1 MLSYAL
7 AIAVTLSSLVL
18 FSTAFLISDIHR
30 RDDFLW
36 SGVGLFY
43 ALVLWFCARNITGAV
58 LLGQAAATVLIVS
71 YSWQTL
77 KLRKAVANPTKASAI
92 NNFSVLQKLNGLLKR
107 TQLQPQPVVIPYDPK
122 TPAKVTEQEIA
133 IPQTTS
139 PESRSQKSNNKI
151 SSNNKSKSGVFGRL
165 FGSKQKVAIT
175 NTKLDD
181 ILEEADQKTT
191 ATNPT
196 SEPIAEVQPI
206 TEQKAAA
213 LNTVEPQPE
222 IAKTEAN
229 KQIKVPQEQIADIK
243 DDWPQE
249 KAETSIPNTQPEA
262 SVVDVDRDKIPDTAE
277 SSEKTSTSEPETT
290 LSIAEQPEVSSEDE
304 SATPNKMEAE
314 TAPDVKE
321 VPEIKAVTEKKP
333 SPLDSLETVEV
344 AEVLEAMSEDMS
356 SNRESD
362 QSNIIE
368 VTTTEINI
376 TTEVQKI
383 EQNEDKTSDSEGV

>member
-107 TQLQPQPVVIPYDPK
+107 TQLQPQPEVIPYDPK

-139 PESRSQKSNNKI
+139 PESSSQKSNNKI
-151 SSNNKSKSGVFGRL
+151 SSSNKSKSGVFGRL
-165 FGSKQKVAIT
+165 FGSKQKAAIT

-181 ILEEADQKTT
+181 ILEEVDQKTT

-213 LNTVEPQPE
+213 SDTVEPQPE

-243 DDWPQE
+243 DDRPQE
-249 KAETSIPNTQPEA
+249 TKTSIPNTQPEA
-262 SVVDVDRDKIPDTAE
+262 SVVDVDRDKTPDTAE

-304 SATPNKMEAE
+304 SATPNKIEAE
-314 TAPDVKE
+314 TAPDAKE
-321 VPEIKAVTEKKP
+321 VPEIQAVTEKKP

>member
-18 FSTAFLISDIHR
+18 FSTAFLIADIHR

-92 NNFSVLQKLNGLLKR
+92 NNFSVLQKFNGLLKR
-107 TQLQPQPVVIPYDPK
+107 SQLQPQPEVIPYDPK

-133 IPQTTS
+133 IPETTS
-139 PESRSQKSNNKI
+139 PKSSSQKSNNKI
-151 SSNNKSKSGVFGRL
+151 SSNNKSKSGVFGKL
-165 FGSKQKVAIT
+165 FGSKRKAAIT

-181 ILEEADQKTT
+181 ILEEAQNTT
-191 ATNPT
+191 VTNPT
-196 SEPIAEVQPI
+196 SESVAETQPI
-206 TEQKAAA
+206 TEQKATAPD
-213 LNTVEPQPE
+213 TVEPQPE
-222 IAKTEAN
+222 IAKTEAE
-229 KQIKVPQEQIADIK
+229 KQIKVPEQIADIK
-243 DDWPQE
+243 DDRPQGT
-249 KAETSIPNTQPEA
+249 ETSIPNTQPEA
-262 SVVDVDRDKIPDTAE
+262 SIVDRDKILDTAE
-277 SSEKTSTSEPETT
+277 SSENTSTSEPETT
-290 LSIAEQPEVSSEDE
+290 LLIAEQPEVSSEV
-304 SATPNKMEAE
+304 SATSNKIEAE
-314 TAPDVKE
+314 TAPANSTE
-321 VPEIKAVTEKKP
+321 VQETKAVTEKKP
-333 SPLDSLETVEV
+333 SSLDSLETVEV
-344 AEVLEAMSEDMS
+344 AEVLEAIPEDVS
-356 SNRESD
+356 SSRQSD
-362 QSNIIE
+362 RSNIIE

-383 EQNEDKTSDSEGV
+383 EPDKDKNSDSEDINF

>member
-18 FSTAFLISDIHR
+18 FSTAFLIADIHR

-43 ALVLWFCARNITGAV
+43 ALVLWSCARNITGAV

-77 KLRKAVANPTKASAI
+77 KLRKAVANPAKASAI

-107 TQLQPQPVVIPYDPK
+107 SQLQPQPAVIPYDPK
-122 TPAKVTEQEIA
+122 IPAKVTEQEIA
-133 IPQTTS
+133 IPETTS
-139 PESRSQKSNNKI
+139 PKSRSQKSNNKI
-151 SSNNKSKSGVFGRL
+151 SSNNKSKSGVFGKL
-165 FGSKQKVAIT
+165 FGSKQKAAIT

-196 SEPIAEVQPI
+196 SEPVAEVQPI
-206 TEQKAAA
+206 TEQKTTVPD
-213 LNTVEPQPE
+213 TVEPQPE
-222 IAKTEAN
+222 IAKTEPN
-229 KQIKVPQEQIADIK
+229 KQIKVPQQIADIK
-243 DDWPQE
+243 NDRSQE
-249 KAETSIPNTQPEA
+249 TETSSPNTQPEA
-262 SVVDVDRDKIPDTAE
+262 SIADQDKILDTAE
-277 SSEKTSTSEPETT
+277 GSENTSISEPETT
-290 LSIAEQPEVSSEDE
+290 SSIAEQPEVSSEDA
-304 SATPNKMEAE
+304 SATPNKIEAE
-314 TAPDVKE
+314 TAPVNSTEKVQE
-321 VPEIKAVTEKKP
+321 TKAVTEKKP
-333 SPLDSLETVEV
+333 SSLDSLETVEV
-344 AEVLEAMSEDMS
+344 AEVLEAIPEDAS
-356 SNRESD
+356 ISRESD

-376 TTEVQKI
+376 TTEIQKI
-383 EQNEDKTSDSEGV
+383 EPDKDKNSDSEGV

>member
-77 KLRKAVANPTKASAI
+77 KLRKAVANPAKASAI

-107 TQLQPQPVVIPYDPK
+107 SQLQPQPAVIPYDPK

-133 IPQTTS
+133 IPETTS
-139 PESRSQKSNNKI
+139 PERGSQKSNNKI
-151 SSNNKSKSGVFGRL
+151 SSSNKSKSGVFGRL
-165 FGSKQKVAIT
+165 FGSKQKAAIT

-181 ILEEADQKTT
+181 ILEEAEQKDT

-196 SEPIAEVQPI
+196 SESIAEVQPI

-213 LNTVEPQPE
+213 PDTVEPQPE

-229 KQIKVPQEQIADIK
+229 KQIKVSQEQTADIK
-243 DDWPQE
+243 DDRPE
-249 KAETSIPNTQPEA
+249 DRSETSIPTTQPEP
-262 SVVDVDRDKIPDTAE
+262 SVVDRDKIPDTAE
-277 SSEKTSTSEPETT
+277 SPENTSTSESETT
-290 LSIAEQPEVSSEDE
+290 PLTPEQPEVGSEDE
-304 SATPNKMEAE
+304 SATSNKIEAE
-314 TAPDVKE
+314 TAPVNSTE
-321 VPEIKAVTEKKP
+321 QVQETKAVTEKKP

>member
-7 AIAVTLSSLVL
+7 AIAITLSSLVL

-107 TQLQPQPVVIPYDPK
+107 SEPKYQPVEPYNTA

-133 IPQTTS
+133 IPETTS
-139 PESRSQKSNNKI
+139 PESKLQNNKKI
-151 SSNNKSKSGVFGRL
+151 SGGNKSKSGVLGRL
-165 FGSKQKVAIT
+165 FGNKQKAAIT

-181 ILEEADQKTT
+181 ILEEAQNTT

-196 SEPIAEVQPI
+196 SEPVAETQPI
-206 TEQKAAA
+206 TAPKATAPD
-213 LNTVEPQPE
+213 TVEPQPE
-222 IAKTEAN
+222 IAKSEAN
-229 KQIKVPQEQIADIK
+229 KQIKVPQQIADFQG
-243 DDWPQE
+243 DRPQE
-249 KAETSIPNTQPEA
+249 EAEANIPTTQSQA
-262 SVVDVDRDKIPDTAE
+262 SVVDRDKVVDTAK
-277 SSEKTSTSEPETT
+277 SSKNISTSEPKTT
-290 LSIAEQPEVSSEDE
+290 PSIAEQPEVKSEDE
-304 SATPNKMEAE
+304 SATPNKIEAE
-314 TAPDVKE
+314 TAPDATE
-321 VPEIKAVTEKKP
+321 VPEIKAITEKKP

-344 AEVLEAMSEDMS
+344 AEVLEAIPEDAL

-383 EQNEDKTSDSEGV
+383 EQNEDKTLDSEDV